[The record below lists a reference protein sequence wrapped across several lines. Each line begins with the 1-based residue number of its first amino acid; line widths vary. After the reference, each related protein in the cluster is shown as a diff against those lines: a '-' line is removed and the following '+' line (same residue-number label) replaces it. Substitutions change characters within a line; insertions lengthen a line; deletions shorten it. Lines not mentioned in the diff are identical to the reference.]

1 MAKGN
6 YIPKEEMK
14 MEEANKIIEETLD
27 STGFEVTEMLP
38 ENPGVG
44 KKLAIA
50 GGVGFVAGVVVSKV
64 AKPVAKWVRSKFQK
78 KVSND
83 DFEVVEDDFFE
94 DEAETEKTE

>member
-1 MAKGN
+1 
-6 YIPKEEMK
+6 
-14 MEEANKIIEETLD
+14 MEEANKTIEETLEN
-27 STGFEVTEMLP
+27 TGFEVTEMLP

-64 AKPVAKWVRSKFQK
+64 AKPAVNWVKSKFRK
-78 KVSND
+78 KAISND